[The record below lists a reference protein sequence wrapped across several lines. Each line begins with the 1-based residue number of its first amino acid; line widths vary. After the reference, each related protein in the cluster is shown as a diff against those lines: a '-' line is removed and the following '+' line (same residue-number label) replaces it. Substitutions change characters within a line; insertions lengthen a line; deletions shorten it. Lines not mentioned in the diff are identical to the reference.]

1 MNSLDKNSV
10 PPHHACGSF
19 ASDSCSAWT
28 KVPRRSDRDWRGPA
42 LLCALMLLTSAL
54 AGCSGS
60 SSRPQNLNTFVN
72 SILHHFKGK
81 SPVMQTRRMF
91 DTSDA
96 DERMAGMAWLARQ
109 KYGHDKP
116 YMRAYKLL
124 TTDPNPLVRG
134 QAMIALGTSHQ
145 PSVAPTLLLGLKDKS
160 KFVRMSAAMGLTY
173 VNNPMAIGPLLDHL
187 RHDSDMQVRIYCAQ
201 ALKYYKTRR
210 VIRALIA
217 TLDDRN
223 VALVQFAWSDLTRQT
238 GQKLPQ
244 HSGPWRVWFK
254 RHEGSLPH
262 AG

>member
-1 MNSLDKNSV
+1 MNDLVKTHV
-10 PPHHACGSF
+10 PPNSSRRGF
-19 ASDSCSAWT
+19 VPDSCSAWT
-28 KVPRRSDRDWRGPA
+28 KAPRRVGRDWYGPA
-42 LLCALMLLTSAL
+42 MVCGLLLLTTAL

-60 SSRPQNLNTFVN
+60 SSKPQNLNTFVN

-81 SPVMQTRRMF
+81 SPVAQTRRMF

-145 PSVAPTLLLGLKDKS
+145 PSVAPTLLLGLHDQS

-173 VNNPMAIGPLLDHL
+173 VNNPIAIGPLLQHL
-187 RHDSDMQVRIYCAQ
+187 RHDPYMQVRIYCAQ

>member
-1 MNSLDKNSV
+1 MNDLMKTAAWPNHTRGGFAIV
-10 PPHHACGSF
+10 TCPAGIGTTQRRAGAWKGVATLCGL
-19 ASDSCSAWT
+19 
-28 KVPRRSDRDWRGPA
+28 V
-42 LLCALMLLTSAL
+42 LLTGAL

-60 SSRPQNLNTFVN
+60 SSKPQNLNTFVN
-72 SILHHFKGK
+72 SILEHFKGK
-81 SPVMQTRRMF
+81 SPVAQTRRMF

-96 DERMAGMAWLARQ
+96 DQRMAGMAWLARQ

-134 QAMIALGTSHQ
+134 EAMIALGTSHQ
-145 PSVAPTLLLGLKDKS
+145 PAVAPTLLLGLQDKS
-160 KFVRMSAAMGLTY
+160 KFVRLCAAMGLTY
-173 VNNPMAIGPLLDHL
+173 VNNPLAIGPLLKHL
-187 RHDSDMQVRIYCAQ
+187 RHDPDMQVRIYCAQ

-223 VALVQFAWSDLTRQT
+223 VALVQFAWSDLTQQT

-254 RHEGSLPH
+254 AHQTTLPR

>member
-1 MNSLDKNSV
+1 MKDFAT
-10 PPHHACGSF
+10 PPAPPNHARGSF
-19 ASDSCSAWT
+19 VPASGRVWT
-28 KVPRRSDRDWRGPA
+28 RMKRHLGRTSRGTA
-42 LLCALMLLTSAL
+42 LRCGLVLLTAAL
-54 AGCSGS
+54 AGCSDS
-60 SSRPQNLNTFVN
+60 SSKPQNLNTFVN
-72 SILHHFKGK
+72 SILHHFRGR
-81 SPVMQTRRMF
+81 SPVAQTRRMF

-96 DERMAGMAWLARQ
+96 DQRMAGMAWLARQ

-124 TTDPNPLVRG
+124 TSDPNPLVRG

-145 PSVAPTLLLGLKDKS
+145 PAVAPTLLLGLQDKS
-160 KFVRMSAAMGLTY
+160 KFVRLCAAMGLTY
-173 VNNPMAIGPLLDHL
+173 VNNPIAIGPLLEHL
-187 RHDSDMQVRIYCAQ
+187 RHDPDMQVRIYCDQ

-210 VIRALIA
+210 VIRALIT

-223 VALVQFAWSDLTRQT
+223 VALVQFAWSDLIQQT

-254 RHEGSLPH
+254 SHEAALPR